1 MAPLASSQLMR
12 TARAP
17 DGEEATEEAL
27 RSPQRRVVTKVGV
40 KLAPDMF
47 RAKVRRTRAT
57 GTGAAAATAG
67 SAVEDPLK
75 TTPTA
80 TPMATAATTTKVRA

>member
-1 MAPLASSQLMR
+1 MVPLASSQLMR
-12 TARAP
+12 KARAS
-17 DGEEATEEAL
+17 DGEEAL

-40 KLAPDMF
+40 KLAPDML
-47 RAKVRRTRAT
+47 RAKVTRTRAT
-57 GTGAAAATAG
+57 GTAAVAATAG
-67 SAVEDPLK
+67 SAAEVPPK